1 MEPVDYGGRDSGVC
15 RVYRR
20 TVDKSPASASTH
32 SRRDMTVVFAVHD
45 GGSTDSL
52 YQMEIPVDS
61 VIFTDSGGSV
71 HLHQHPQSRDT
82 RPESDAGAAECMVC
96 APRHSV
102 YILLQRLWLCLPL
115 GCGGI
120 MAA

>member
-1 MEPVDYGGRDSGVC
+1 MQQVEPVDYGGRDSGVC

-32 SRRDMTVVFAVHD
+32 SRRDTTVVFAVHA
-45 GGSTDSL
+45 GGSADSI

-61 VIFTDSGGSV
+61 VILTDSGGSV
-71 HLHQHPQSRDT
+71 HLHKYPQSRDT

-96 APRHSV
+96 APRHGI
-102 YILLQRLWLCLPL
+102 YILLQCLRLRLPL
-115 GCGGI
+115 G
-120 MAA
+120 